1 MKKVIA
7 NICLI
12 IVFFIIYFLQANF
25 FTWFTIA
32 GVMPNLFVIFVLF
45 ISLFAGKKLGI
56 TFGLIIGIYLDLL
69 LGRTI
74 GISGIL
80 LGIIGFLGEYLDNNF
95 SKESRITIMLM
106 STGAV
111 ILYEL
116 AEYIFYIFRLG
127 VNVQIYEL
135 IKILTI
141 EIMYNAII
149 IAIIYPIIQKAGYA
163 LENIFKSKNILT
175 RYF

>member
-1 MKKVIA
+1 M
-7 NICLI
+7 
-12 IVFFIIYFLQANF
+12 
-25 FTWFTIA
+25 
-32 GVMPNLFVIFVLF
+32 
-45 ISLFAGKKLGI
+45 
-56 TFGLIIGIYLDLL
+56 
-69 LGRTI
+69 
-74 GISGIL
+74 L

-116 AEYIFYIFRLG
+116 AEYTFYIFRLG
-127 VNVQIYEL
+127 VNIQIYEFV
-135 IKILTI
+135 KILTT
-141 EIMYNAII
+141 EIIYNAII
-149 IAIIYPIIQKAGYA
+149 IAIIYPIIQKAGYT